1 MFSVNCEKSGGV
13 AVVKCAGRIV
23 RGEAVYT
30 LKSTVSAQGSARII
44 VLDLS
49 DVESLDGGGLGT
61 LVFLHRWA
69 RDNGIQLKLV
79 NPSPLVYE
87 MLERTR
93 LNRVFDIS
101 TIHDVLNVLGTDQ
114 SEWKN
119 SREWKCALGW

>member
-61 LVFLHRWA
+61 LVLLHRWA

-79 NPSPLVYE
+79 NTSPLVYE

-93 LNRVFDIS
+93 LNHVFDIS